1 MNRTITLFALSAL
14 ASVSAAQ
21 DEELA
26 VNHVVVHDKLH
37 TAGQP
42 DEAQLAALSDRGFG
56 LVINLA
62 PPTVRNAV
70 HNEGQLVSEDGITY
84 VNIPVV
90 WQNPSYDDFALFS
103 AVMDEAGDRQVL
115 VHCMVNARAS
125 MFTFLYQ
132 AVHGGVPVEEAYD
145 VVEQVWEP
153 EEAEQWVEFGNRVLE
168 RHGITHDLF

>member
-1 MNRTITLFALSAL
+1 MKRFTSLLALCVL
-14 ASVSAAQ
+14 ATAGYTQ

-26 VNHVVVHDKLH
+26 VNHVIVHEKLH

-42 DEAQLAALSDRGFG
+42 DEEQLSTLTDRGFG

-62 PPTVRNAV
+62 PPTVQNAV
-70 HNEGQLVSEDGITY
+70 HNEGQLVTERGITY

-90 WQNPSYDDFALFS
+90 WQDPAYEDFALFS
-103 AVMDEAGDRQVL
+103 AVMAEAGDRQVL

-132 AVHGGVPVEEAYD
+132 AVHGGVPVDEAYD

-153 EEAEQWVEFGNRVLE
+153 EEAEQWVEFGKAVLE
-168 RHGITHDLF
+168 RHGITQNLF